1 MNLQLAV
8 ILAVCV
14 SVSQLAN
21 AASTAE
27 ADSNSPEY
35 VIVEFYR
42 FMSFEA
48 GARPDYDGIRKLL
61 ADDAVILVGATAEED
76 EELLNADESLQRV
89 QQGIEEIGFEG
100 YGVQF
105 TIKDINCRTTDV
117 TASCVTSVE
126 TAYPG
131 LAIAPIMSTDMTT
144 LEKEQDRWLATAS
157 ALFVKAPEIK
167 PPSILSYPVVSGD
180 PSPVVGP
187 KYERALP
194 FLAQKVIDL
203 GYELPKP
210 YGIAV
215 IPAWISQDFILQD
228 LAISVDNGPVKEID
242 FIDYGTPFVDN
253 KTLQI
258 KFDAWIF
265 PFLNAYAT
273 VGWLDGDASI
283 PLTIQGSDL
292 MDSLGLAAQ
301 CNGGLLQPDLC
312 VRTLSAEANPTYY
325 GENFTLGINLAT
337 GWKKMFVAIPITYA
351 WTEVNI
357 IDSTVEALNV
367 SPRIGVTSDIG
378 TWGAMSTYIGAT
390 YLDAEID
397 ITGSVTFDTPNSGVP
412 GVGDTTTVDYK
423 ITQKNKDKWN
433 YLIGFNWDITK
444 NWSAQAEAGF
454 GGSRSNLISSAT
466 YRF

>member
-1 MNLQLAV
+1 MNLRLAV

-21 AASTAE
+21 AANTAE
-27 ADSNSPEY
+27 VDSNSPEY
-35 VIVEFYR
+35 VILEFYR
-42 FMSFEA
+42 LISFEA
-48 GARPDYDGIRKLL
+48 DARPDYDGIRKLL
-61 ADDAVILVGATAEED
+61 ADDAVILVGATAEG
-76 EELLNADESLQRV
+76 EELLNADESLKRV
-89 QQGIEEIGFEG
+89 QQDIEKIGFED
-100 YGVQF
+100 YGLQF

-117 TASCVTSVE
+117 TASCVTIVE

-131 LAIAPIMSTDMTT
+131 LVIDPIMSTDMTT
-144 LEKEQDRWLATAS
+144 LVKEQDRWLATAS
-157 ALFVKAPEIK
+157 ALFVKVPEIK
-167 PPSILSYPVVSGD
+167 PPSILSYPTVSRD
-180 PSPVVGP
+180 PSPVEGP

-210 YGIAV
+210 FGVSV
-215 IPAWISQDFILQD
+215 IPVWVRQDLILQD
-228 LAISVDNGPVKEID
+228 LAISVDNGPVNNID
-242 FIDYGTPFVDN
+242 FIDYGTPWVDT
-253 KTLQI
+253 KTLQV

-273 VGWLDGDASI
+273 VGWLDGNASI
-283 PLTIQGSDL
+283 PLTIQGKDL
-292 MDSLGLAAQ
+292 ADSIDPTI
-301 CNGGLLQPDLC
+301 CSGLLQPDLC
-312 VRTLSAEANPTYY
+312 VRTLSAEAKPNYY
-325 GENFTLGINLAT
+325 GENVSLGITLAT

-357 IDSTVEALNV
+357 IDTTVEALNI
-367 SPRIGVTSDIG
+367 SPRIGVSSDMG

-412 GVGDTTTVDYK
+412 GLGDTTTVDYK